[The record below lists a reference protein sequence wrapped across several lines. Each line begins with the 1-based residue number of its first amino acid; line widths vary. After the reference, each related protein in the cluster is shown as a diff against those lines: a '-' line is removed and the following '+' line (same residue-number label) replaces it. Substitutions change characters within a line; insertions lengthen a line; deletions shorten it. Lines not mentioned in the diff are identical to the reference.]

1 MNPGDR
7 YISVTFNI
15 REEAGMFAAECVE
28 LGTATCGDTF
38 EEARKNLIDA
48 IGLHLNTL
56 EEVGERPR
64 AFRDKGIRIKTYTE
78 STRPRAT
85 TISVRPGTW
94 ASRERVVV
102 PV

>member
-7 YISVTFNI
+7 YISLTFNI
-15 REEAGMFAAECVE
+15 WEEAGMFAAECVE

-38 EEARKNLIDA
+38 EEARENLFDA
-48 IGLHLNTL
+48 IGLHLNVL
-56 EEVGERPR
+56 EEEGERPPV
-64 AFRDKGIRIKTYTE
+64 FREKGIRVQTYTK
-78 STRPRAT
+78 STRPRAA

-102 PV
+102 PA